1 MDRFVKGKRKAIEVT
16 QTQAGHSKTKCKK
29 YDEAYLALGFTV
41 NVVGEEER
49 PMCVLCLKTLAADS
63 MKPTKLRRH
72 IETMHPNYVQKPLEF
87 FKRKLD
93 QYSGQQTR
101 FVKATTTATAKAQ
114 LASYKIAYRVAQC
127 KKSHTIAEEL
137 ILPAAIDMVSVML
150 DEASVVKLKTI
161 PVSNDTMSRRI
172 HDIANDIEEQLIEK
186 I

>member
-16 QTQAGHSKTKCKK
+16 LTQEGYSKTKCIK
-29 YDEAYLALGFTV
+29 YDEACLALGFTV

-87 FKRKLD
+87 FK
-93 QYSGQQTR
+93 QTR

-114 LASYKIAYRVAQC
+114 LASY
-127 KKSHTIAEEL
+127 
-137 ILPAAIDMVSVML
+137 
-150 DEASVVKLKTI
+150 
-161 PVSNDTMSRRI
+161 
-172 HDIANDIEEQLIEK
+172 
-186 I
+186 